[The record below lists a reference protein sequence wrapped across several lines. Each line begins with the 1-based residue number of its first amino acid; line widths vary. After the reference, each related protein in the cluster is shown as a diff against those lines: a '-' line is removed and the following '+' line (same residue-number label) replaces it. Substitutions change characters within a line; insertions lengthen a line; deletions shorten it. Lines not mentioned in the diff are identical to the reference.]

1 MAAQPRADLPP
12 TQNIEIQRIIALL
25 GGDRLLAH
33 PVGGPLDVHEMLLE
47 GLPGKALTH
56 LVDSVVVLRKAAS
69 LEKAVGI
76 SLRTLQRR
84 KDAPMKPLSQEQSS
98 RTWTFADILARATA
112 VLGSQDEAEHWLE
125 RPAIGLN
132 QRRPIDLLATSAG
145 TRLVED
151 FLQRLEY
158 GVYA

>member
-1 MAAQPRADLPP
+1 MATQPSADIQPAQKL
-12 TQNIEIQRIIALL
+12 ELQRIVALL

-33 PVGGPLDVHEMLLE
+33 SVGNPFDVHEMLLQ

-56 LVDSVVVLRKAAS
+56 LVDSVVVLRKPAS

-98 RTWTFADILARATA
+98 RTWKFADVLARATS
-112 VLGSQDEAEHWLE
+112 VLGSQDEAEQWLE

-132 QRRPIDLLATSAG
+132 QRRPIDLLATAAG
-145 TRLVED
+145 TEIVED
-151 FLQRLEY
+151 FLRRLEY

>member
-1 MAAQPRADLPP
+1 MATQPSADIQPAQKL
-12 TQNIEIQRIIALL
+12 ELQRIVALL

-33 PVGGPLDVHEMLLE
+33 SVGNPFDVHEMLLQ

-56 LVDSVVVLRKAAS
+56 LVDSVVVLRKPAS

-98 RTWTFADILARATA
+98 RTWKFADVLARATS
-112 VLGSQDEAEHWLE
+112 VLGSQDEAEQWLE

-132 QRRPIDLLATSAG
+132 QRRPIDLLATAAG
-145 TRLVED
+145 TEIVED
-151 FLQRLEY
+151 FLRRLEC

>member
-1 MAAQPRADLPP
+1 MATQPSADIQPAQKL
-12 TQNIEIQRIIALL
+12 ELQRIVALL

-33 PVGGPLDVHEMLLE
+33 SVGNPFDVHEMLLQ

-56 LVDSVVVLRKAAS
+56 LVDSVVVLRKPAS

-98 RTWTFADILARATA
+98 RAWKFADILARATS
-112 VLGSQDEAEHWLE
+112 VLGSQDEAEQWLE

-145 TRLVED
+145 TEIVED
-151 FLQRLEY
+151 FLRRLEY